1 MDWKLFFST
10 FLMIFLAE
18 LGDKTQLT
26 AMARSVAG
34 RWTVFF
40 AASAALVVSTLL
52 AVLFGS
58 VLSKVV
64 PEVYIRVAAA
74 VVFLLFGGMI
84 LYDVFAAGRKP
95 EAAPAPVE
103 QTFLTHAVLELAATF
118 EARAVADY
126 RRHAETEPDP
136 ARRALYHSLAEA
148 EEAHLQHLR
157 TADVPVLHREAPICA
172 QTVPPETLHQQAVPD
187 AERDAILAE
196 AIRHE
201 EALAGFYGEMA
212 RVMHVPGVGR
222 LFALLA
228 EEELAHAASLRTL
241 LASH

>member
-1 MDWKLFFST
+1 MDWRLFFST

-40 AASAALVVSTLL
+40 AASAALILSTLL

-64 PEVYIRVAAA
+64 PEAYIRVAAA
-74 VVFLLFGGMI
+74 LVFLLFGGMI
-84 LYDVFAAGRKP
+84 LYDVLAGGAKP
-95 EAAPAPVE
+95 ETEPVPVE

-118 EARAVADY
+118 EARAAADY
-126 RRHAETEPDP
+126 RRHAEVEPDP
-136 ARRALYHSLAEA
+136 ERRALYCALADE
-148 EEAHLQHLR
+148 EEAHLRHLR
-157 TADVPVLHREAPICA
+157 DADFPPAQLETGVTAQAH
-172 QTVPPETLHQQAVPD
+172 PPETLHQQALPD

-201 EALAGFYGEMA
+201 EALAGFYAEMA
-212 RVMHVPGVGR
+212 RVIHIPGAGR

-228 EEELAHAASLRTL
+228 EGEWAHAASLRAL
-241 LASH
+241 QKVS